1 MDFTFTAEQQALLD
15 RVRTLT
21 QESLALRAARYDRE
35 VLHPIESWHD
45 LWEQGLLGITIP
57 RSHGGLDLD
66 LLLYYALVET
76 IAHGCAATAMTLFM
90 HSIPTRF
97 LAAFGTPEQQVR
109 YFPEVV
115 KSGKLFASWASEP
128 QISVSRTF
136 HLETTLRPEGDG
148 YVLNGTK
155 HFCTMA
161 GAAARYMVWS
171 ALEGAPDLA
180 QGLQLVLVP
189 ADRPGIEIFGDWDTL
204 GMHGT
209 VSPSVR
215 FTDCPV
221 YREELLG
228 PPGAALRPGGV
239 ETFGLGLAAVVLGVA
254 QGALDYAA
262 EYCRTK
268 TFLPDNIPIA
278 HSSATQRHF
287 AEMAVALDA
296 ARLMLYRSAV
306 QAAAEPARGGV
317 LTAQAKYLITEAGLM
332 VTSRCL
338 QVCGGRSALR
348 LMPLERAF
356 RDVRTAT
363 LMPPNVDTM
372 LLAIGRDFLGLG
384 TQMYKYD

>member
-1 MDFTFTAEQQALLD
+1 MDFSFTPEQRALLD
-15 RVRTLT
+15 RVEVLT
-21 QESLALRAARYDRE
+21 RESLAPRAARYDRE
-35 VLHPIESWHD
+35 VLHPIESWQD
-45 LWEQGLLGITIP
+45 LWEEGLLGITVP
-57 RSHGGLDLD
+57 RSHGGLDVDPLM
-66 LLLYYALVET
+66 YYAIVET

-90 HSIPTRF
+90 HSIPIRF
-97 LAAFGTPEQQVR
+97 LAAFGTPAQQAR

-115 KSGKLFASWASEP
+115 KQGKLFASWASEP
-128 QISVSRTF
+128 GISVSRNF
-136 HLETTLRPEGDG
+136 HLETTLRPQGNG

-161 GAAARYMVWS
+161 GAAAYYMVWS
-171 ALEGAPDLA
+171 SLENASDLA
-180 QGLQLVLVP
+180 HGLQLVLVP

-215 FTDCPV
+215 FTDCLVEPD
-221 YREELLG
+221 ELLG
-228 PPGAALRPGGV
+228 PPGAALQPGGV
-239 ETFGLGLAAVVLGVA
+239 ETFGLGLAAVCLGVA
-254 QGALDYAA
+254 QGALNAA
-262 EYCRTK
+262 ADYCRTK
-268 TFLPDNIPIA
+268 TFLPDNVPIA

-287 AEMAVALDA
+287 AEMAVALEA

-306 QAAAEPARGGV
+306 QAAADPARGGV
-317 LTAQAKYLITEAGLM
+317 LTAQAKYLVTEASLM

-348 LMPLERAF
+348 QMPLERAF

-372 LLAIGRDFLGLG
+372 LAAIGRDFLGLG